1 MASTVVG
8 PRVQTMPADS
18 LKAQA
23 PTSRLQQS
31 APIDTPV
38 TRVATPAAGT
48 TTTTRTTADPVVTQT
63 VKPQPARG
71 GVSTVSSTDLGPVT
85 TQIDPPPTRPPKKGR
100 RKNRDN
106 NTPQLQEDP
115 RSVQESP
122 TGDHPHVSRWETRTA
137 HQLDHRT
144 GDHTSAVVDDTN
156 VRTFQVVERGAES
169 TSGKKWR
176 ANHLEVTS
184 DQGKAVPAAVRFLR
198 RPAEANATSTS
209 EPKASK
215 FSGLRAKAQQGAQ
228 TAQASVGAAREKF
241 SAAGAQAQ
249 RGAQSA
255 RAGAVAGRERFQAAN
270 ERAKP
275 HIENAGARLAQ
286 ARTKFADVHGKAQ
299 QAKSELD
306 EMMAKMKAQPQQGGA
321 GKGRKKGGAT
331 KGKKK
336 PNRSRQGTVTVKV
349 ELVQPGGGGASRGSG
364 GTDKALARRL
374 ASGR

>member
-1 MASTVVG
+1 MASTAVG

-31 APIDTPV
+31 APINTPV
-38 TRVATPAAGT
+38 TRVATPAGAT
-48 TTTTRTTADPVVTQT
+48 TTTTETTPGTVVTQT
-63 VKPQPARG
+63 VQPQPALG

-85 TQIDPPPTRPPKKGR
+85 TQIDPPPTRTPKKGR
-100 RKNRDN
+100 LKNRDN

-115 RSVQESP
+115 GSVQESP
-122 TGDHPHVSRWETRTA
+122 TGDHPHVSRWETRTV

-184 DQGKAVPAAVRFLR
+184 ERGKVSAASVKFRRRTAEEHGSEVATPNRSARDRF
-198 RPAEANATSTS
+198 
-209 EPKASK
+209 
-215 FSGLRAKAQQGAQ
+215 RARVQQGAQ
-228 TAQASVGAAREKF
+228 TAQASVGVAREKF

-255 RAGAVAGRERFQAAN
+255 HAGAVAGRERFQAAN

-299 QAKSELD
+299 QAKSEFD

-321 GKGRKKGGAT
+321 GKGRKKGGGS